1 MSAEW
6 QLLRT
11 ELKQAHVRA
20 STATLRMQ
28 KYVWMSP
35 FQSCQ
40 NACWPQIPK
49 RWAYIARGESGDL
62 SKVGVHDLTFM
73 HAPGHCSGHVVYH
86 HKPSGY
92 LLAGDFTDVI
102 QQEDGSY
109 EIKTMCNSHTCNI
122 TQAHETICR

>member
-1 MSAEW
+1 M
-6 QLLRT
+6 QV
-11 ELKQAHVRA
+11 VRGNLSWVCGVA
-20 STATLRMQ
+20 GMTLF
-28 KYVWMSP
+28 P
-35 FQSCQ
+35 SCLML
-40 NACWPQIPK
+40 WGLQIPK
-49 RWAYIARGESGDL
+49 RWANIARGDSGDL
-62 SKVGVHDLTFM
+62 SKFGVHDLTFTR
-73 HAPGHCSGHVVYH
+73 APGHCSGHVTYH

>member
-1 MSAEW
+1 MVP
-6 QLLRT
+6 L
-11 ELKQAHVRA
+11 HDVDDM
-20 STATLRMQ
+20 TL
-28 KYVWMSP
+28 SP
-35 FQSCQ
+35 C
-40 NACWPQIPK
+40 CLTLGGLQIPK
-49 RWAYIARGESGDL
+49 RWANIARGDSGDL
-62 SKVGVHDLTFM
+62 SKFGVHDLTFM
-73 HAPGHCSGHVVYH
+73 RAPGHCSGHVVYH